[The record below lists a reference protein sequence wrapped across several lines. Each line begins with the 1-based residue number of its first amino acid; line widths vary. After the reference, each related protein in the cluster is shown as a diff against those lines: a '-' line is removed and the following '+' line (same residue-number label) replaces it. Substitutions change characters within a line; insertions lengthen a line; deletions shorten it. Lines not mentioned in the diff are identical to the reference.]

1 MSDIVHAVAAAGP
14 QPRRALSPR
23 GFGSRERIL
32 KRCREL
38 MLAGTFRPTTKEL
51 ETATLTP
58 KVIRYYF
65 DTQEG
70 LYEAALDA
78 ATAYAIARFVLGSPS
93 SWVST
98 DDVARVARA
107 AVFGRLHQ

>member
-1 MSDIVHAVAAAGP
+1 MSDIANAIAAAGH
-14 QPRRALSPR
+14 QPPRALSPR

-38 MLAGTFRPTTKEL
+38 MLSGKFRPTTKEL

-65 DTQEG
+65 DTQES
-70 LYEAALDA
+70 LYEAALDEP
-78 ATAYAIARFVLGSPS
+78 TRRAIMRLVLDRQSI
-93 SWVST
+93 V
-98 DDVARVARA
+98 DA
-107 AVFGRLHQ
+107 AVFGRLRV

>member
-1 MSDIVHAVAAAGP
+1 MSDIAHAVASADR
-14 QPRRALSPR
+14 QPRRALSSR

-38 MLAGTFRPTTKEL
+38 MLAGKFRPTTKEL

-70 LYEAALDA
+70 LYEAALDES
-78 ATAYAIARFVLGSPS
+78 TRRAIVHLVLDRQSI
-93 SWVST
+93 V
-98 DDVARVARA
+98 DA
-107 AVFGRLHQ
+107 AVFGRLRAWGLSP